1 MVAECE
7 QVSQSQTTLN
17 EVPKFIHTK
26 RYVGGNVVSDMNQL
40 EHSDGFRVIKNER
53 CPDCLTTDELLGDR
67 LNDNRN
73 SAVVFP
79 LPLVTFL

>member
-1 MVAECE
+1 MA
-7 QVSQSQTTLN
+7 
-17 EVPKFIHTK
+17 
-26 RYVGGNVVSDMNQL
+26 SDMNQL

-53 CPDCLTTDELLGDR
+53 CPDCLTTDDLLGDR

-79 LPLVTFL
+79 YMTLQHRDYRLCQWLL

>member
-1 MVAECE
+1 MVAEVYTY
-7 QVSQSQTTLN
+7 Q
-17 EVPKFIHTK
+17 KI
-26 RYVGGNVVSDMNQL
+26 GGNMVSDMNQL
-40 EHSDGFRVIKNER
+40 EYSDGFRVIKNER
-53 CPDCLTTDELLGDR
+53 CPDCLTTDELLGER